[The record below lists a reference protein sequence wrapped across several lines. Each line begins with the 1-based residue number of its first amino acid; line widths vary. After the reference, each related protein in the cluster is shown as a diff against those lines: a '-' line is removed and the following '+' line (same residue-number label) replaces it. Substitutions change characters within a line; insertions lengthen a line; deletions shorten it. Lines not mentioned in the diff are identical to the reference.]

1 MVSKV
6 VRGSAITFIGNIIF
20 RFGGWIYRFILA
32 TLLGPS
38 AYGIFGLT
46 TPFQGIFQT
55 LSSGGLSPAIAKYI
69 SEYNILDKKE
79 CASQIIYTS
88 LKIMTLLGLFFGI
101 IMIFVI
107 APFLADF

>member
-32 TLLGPS
+32 TVLGPS

-55 LSSGGLSPAIAKYI
+55 LSSGVCLRLLQ
-69 SEYNILDKKE
+69 NIYLN
-79 CASQIIYTS
+79 IIYWI
-88 LKIMTLLGLFFGI
+88 KKN
-101 IMIFVI
+101 VP
-107 APFLADF
+107 AR